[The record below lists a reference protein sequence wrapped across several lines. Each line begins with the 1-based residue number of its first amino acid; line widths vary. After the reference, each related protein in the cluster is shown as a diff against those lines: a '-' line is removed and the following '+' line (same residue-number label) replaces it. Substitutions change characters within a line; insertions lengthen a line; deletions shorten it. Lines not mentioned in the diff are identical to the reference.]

1 LDGRL
6 VAIRIFK
13 GIPGEPRPLLR
24 AGVRLCLMT
33 MRILIVEDE
42 EHLAQLLAEVLDR
55 EGYSASAV
63 SDGRSGLTRALSEDF
78 DLLVVDWML
87 PDLDG
92 VQVVKRLRAADVRVP
107 ILMLT
112 ARAQVEDR
120 VEGLDAGADDYLPKP
135 FAFPELLARVRALS
149 RRPPEKE
156 AEETVL
162 TAGDIAL
169 DPVRHEVRRAGE
181 RLELTA
187 KEFALLATLMQRPGQ
202 VFTRSVLLDTVW
214 GGTTGAYTNVVD
226 LYIHYLRKKIDAGDE
241 PSRIRT
247 VHGMGYTFDPRPAY
261 PRQRSSKGQEPIQET

>member
-1 LDGRL
+1 
-6 VAIRIFK
+6 
-13 GIPGEPRPLLR
+13 
-24 AGVRLCLMT
+24 

-42 EHLAQLLAEVLDR
+42 EHLARLVAEVLGR
-55 EGYSASAV
+55 EGYAAEV
-63 SDGRSGLTRALSEDF
+63 VGDGRSALARALVEPY

-92 VQVVKRLRAADVRVP
+92 VQVVKRLRAAEVGVP
-107 ILMLT
+107 VLMLT

-135 FAFPELLARVRALS
+135 FAFAELLARVRALA
-149 RRPPEKE
+149 RRPPEKN

-162 TAGDIAL
+162 TAGDVTL
-169 DPVRHEVRRAGE
+169 DPGRHEVRRAGE
-181 RLELTA
+181 RVELTA

-214 GGTTGAYTNVVD
+214 GGTTGSYTNSVD
-226 LYIHYLRKKIDAGDE
+226 LYVHYLRKKLDREGE

-247 VHGMGYTFDPRPAY
+247 VHGAGYTFDPR
-261 PRQRSSKGQEPIQET
+261 SES